1 MKITPFTHNCGVLIE
16 DIDLA
21 NLTERD
27 FESLQQAFVKHGL
40 LFFRDQSLSP
50 KQHKSLANKFGD
62 IVVNKIFKTLEG
74 FPEIAVVCKEKQQ
87 TTNIGGGWHTD
98 HSYDEEPAMAS
109 ILVARE
115 LPSSGGATKFANMY
129 AAYEGLS
136 EGLKST
142 LGLITAKHS
151 NHHLYGKGGYF
162 SNTDLSD
169 KLAENVQ
176 MSSATH
182 PVIVIHPE
190 SHKPVLYVNKAHT
203 IGFDNWHDDEA
214 FALLNFLY
222 EHGSKPEY
230 TCEFD
235 WQPGSVAIWDNRST
249 WHFANNDYHGEKRTL
264 HRITIKGSSLAGP
277 VCG

>member
-1 MKITPFTHNCGVLIE
+1 MKITAFTNNCGVLIE
-16 DIDLA
+16 EIDLA
-21 NLTERD
+21 NLTDSD
-27 FESLQQAFVKHGL
+27 FESLQQAFVEHGL

-74 FPEIAVVCKEKQQ
+74 FPEIAVVSKEKQQ

-142 LGLITAKHS
+142 LSLITAKHS
-151 NHHLYGKGGYF
+151 NEHLYGKGGYF

-176 MSSATH
+176 VSSAMH

-249 WHFANNDYHGEKRTL
+249 WHFANNDYQGEMRTL